1 MIKESKDSTL
11 GIYSKVYIDK
21 LDYCNAYVRNCYIK
35 DDTNMILSKRELISY
50 CTPVLAVGYEPN
62 GRTVRV
68 TCSPA
73 ATCSATTRKHVGR
86 FLHKYCPQVCYH
98 DVKNALATN
107 EDTYNNGLRVIELP
121 SNKVHGRPD
130 SLHVYNTLYE
140 SIKPFNAW

>member
-11 GIYSKVYIDK
+11 GIYYIVDIEQ
-21 LDYCNAYVRNCYIK
+21 LDYCNAFVRICYIK
-35 DDTNMILSKRELISY
+35 GDTHIFLSKLELISY

-62 GRTVRV
+62 GRAVSV
-68 TCSPA
+68 TCAPA

-98 DVKNALATN
+98 DVKNALATAG
-107 EDTYNNGLRVIELP
+107 DKYNNGLRVIDLTTNEIRE
-121 SNKVHGRPD
+121 SPD
-130 SLHVYNTLYE
+130 LMHVYNVVYE